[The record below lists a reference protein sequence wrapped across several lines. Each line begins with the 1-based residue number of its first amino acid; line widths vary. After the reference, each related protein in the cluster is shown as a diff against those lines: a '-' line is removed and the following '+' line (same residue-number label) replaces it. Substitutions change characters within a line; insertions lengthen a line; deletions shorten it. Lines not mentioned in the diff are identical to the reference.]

1 MVRWVNS
8 EIKKLF
14 ENFTVDGVKIPVA
27 FLRYKG
33 TSETYITYMQT
44 FIDNTFI
51 TDDDLEAYVVNYDF
65 DVYTKGNYLRI
76 IEEMKKILEAN
87 GWDWQPMDD
96 SPDFYESD
104 TGYFHKTVCFSK
116 IKEA

>member
-14 ENFTVDGVKIPVA
+14 ENFTVDGVAIPVA

-33 TSETYITYMQT
+33 DKETYITYMQT

-51 TDDDLEAYVVNYDF
+51 TDDDLQAYIVNYDF
-65 DVYTKGNYLRI
+65 DVYTKGNYLKI

-104 TGYFHKTVCFSK
+104 TGYFHKSVCFSK